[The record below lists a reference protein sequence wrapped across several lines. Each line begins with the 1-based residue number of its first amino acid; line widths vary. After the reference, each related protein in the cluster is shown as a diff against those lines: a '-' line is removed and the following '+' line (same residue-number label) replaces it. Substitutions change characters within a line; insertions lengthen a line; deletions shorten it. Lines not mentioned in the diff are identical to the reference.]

1 MTLPREYRGWTVDF
15 DMKPIPYRGADWTA
29 THPDY
34 DASYE
39 GPEDGWVGS
48 HTVLT
53 AATEEE
59 LWAEIDEWHLGQDDE
74 DIAAIEKAAVAL
86 RSIAKRHGLTYASI
100 GFHDAWHGEFWAASG
115 HLGHMARGSNALT
128 VGEAVNKMLAAE
140 PFDTSTVE
148 KAA

>member
-1 MTLPREYRGWTVDF
+1 MTLPRTYRGWQIDF

-48 HTVLT
+48 HPVLT
-53 AATEEE
+53 AATEKE

-100 GFHDAWHGEFWAASG
+100 DYHTAFWGAKGHINKLAKAGHGRTASDAI
-115 HLGHMARGSNALT
+115 
-128 VGEAVNKMLAAE
+128 NKMLAGE
-140 PFDTSTVE
+140 FFDTSTVE

>member
-1 MTLPREYRGWTVDF
+1 MTLRTYKGWSIDF
-15 DMKPIPYRGADWTA
+15 DMKPIPYRGSDWTA

-48 HTVLT
+48 HPVLS

-74 DIAAIEKAAVAL
+74 DIAAIEKAAAAL

-100 GFHDAWHGEFWAASG
+100 DFHDRGNGHGEFWSACG
-115 HLGHMARGSNALT
+115 HVDHLAKSSNAET
-128 VGEAVNKMLAAE
+128 IGKAIEAMLARE
-140 PFDTSTVE
+140 FFDTKAE

>member
-1 MTLPREYRGWTVDF
+1 MTLPREYRGWSIDF
-15 DMKPIPYRGADWTA
+15 DMKPIPHRGADWTA

-48 HTVLT
+48 HPVLT
-53 AATEEE
+53 AATEKE

-86 RSIAKRHGLTYASI
+86 RSIAKRHGLIYASI
-100 GFHDAWHGEFWAASG
+100 GFHDAECGQFWAADG
-115 HLGHMARGSNALT
+115 HTADTTRSLLAPTAGK
-128 VGEAVNKMLAAE
+128 AVAGMLAAA
-140 PFDTSTVE
+140 PRNLE

>member
-48 HTVLT
+48 HPVLT
-53 AATEEE
+53 AATEKE
-59 LWAEIDEWHLGQDDE
+59 LWAEIDEWELDREESLRTFEVCFGDPRKSMQSVYVVRAE
-74 DIAAIEKAAVAL
+74 TEAEAIAD
-86 RSIAKRHGLTYASI
+86 AKRTAKAERI
-100 GFHDAWHGEFWAASG
+100 PQAFH
-115 HLGHMARGSNALT
+115 
-128 VGEAVNKMLAAE
+128 AVYE
-140 PFDTSTVE
+140 VRT
-148 KAA
+148 

>member
-48 HTVLT
+48 HPVLT
-53 AATEEE
+53 AATEKE

-74 DIAAIEKAAVAL
+74 DIAAIEKAAAAL
-86 RSIAKRHGLTYASI
+86 RSIAKRHGLTYATI
-100 GFHDAWHGEFWAASG
+100 DFHDASHREFWGAKG
-115 HLGHMARGSNALT
+115 HDDKLAKAGHGDNIR
-128 VGEAVNKMLAAE
+128 EAIEAMLARE
-140 PFDTSTVE
+140 FFDTSTVE